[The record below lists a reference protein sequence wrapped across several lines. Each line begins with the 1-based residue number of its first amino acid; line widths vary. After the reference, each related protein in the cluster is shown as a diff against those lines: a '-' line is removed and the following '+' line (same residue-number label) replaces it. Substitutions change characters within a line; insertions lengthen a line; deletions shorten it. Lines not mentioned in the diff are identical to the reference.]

1 MDVILRGWENG
12 VILRQL
18 ATVFLGL
25 PEIQQKSS
33 KENRQRPTPV
43 PRDLSYFSKLSKETQ
58 KKRKKNRKEK
68 KEETEKKEK
77 TENKKEIEKKHQ
89 KKRKQ

>member
-58 KKRKKNRKEK
+58 KKRKK
-68 KEETEKKEK
+68 TEKKRKKKQK
-77 TENKKEIEKKHQ
+77 TK
-89 KKRKQ
+89 